1 MIGSKAEYRAYFAD
15 VSVFLRMQ
23 YFLDKAG
30 IHKSNFSRF
39 MKDQMF
45 DYLIS
50 LEKLDS
56 LYQEI
61 HAKIT

>member
-1 MIGSKAEYRAYFAD
+1 MFRSKSGYRTYFAD

-23 YFLDKAG
+23 YFLDRAG

-39 MKDQMF
+39 MKDQTF

-50 LEKLDS
+50 IEKLDL

-61 HAKIT
+61 HAKVT